1 MSLILK
7 QFEKNIVEGKFSRD
21 TAQEEAVESL
31 SLLQDR
37 VTLKHN
43 RKINHFLKGLFNK
56 AHSRSTNGI
65 YIWGDV
71 GRGKT
76 YLMDLFFETLS
87 LRKKMRIHFHR
98 LMYKIHTDL
107 KLIAGKADPI
117 AWVARKLAADVEV
130 LCIDE
135 FFVKDIGDAMILGA
149 FLDELCTC
157 GVSLLITS
165 NVEPRDLYLNGLQR
179 KNFLPAIETIYEYC
193 DVLRLESCTDYRF
206 RKLEKSKVYFIHDD
220 KTTKSSLE
228 EIFNGLLSPNEEF
241 FESTHLVIQ
250 NRKILAYRY
259 SHNTVWFSFRE
270 LCDGPRSQNDYIQIS
285 KEYHTVIIEN
295 IPELTEDRENM
306 TRRFISL
313 VDEFYDRNV
322 KLIVSAEKPIHE
334 LYSGRDLVFEFE
346 RTRSRL
352 VEMQSKDYLS
362 NPRTP

>member
-1 MSLILK
+1 MLK

-21 TAQEEAVESL
+21 TAQEEVVESL
-31 SLLQDR
+31 SRLQDR

-43 RKINHFLKGLFNK
+43 RKINHFLKGLLNK
-56 AHSRSTNGI
+56 ANSRSTNGI

-107 KLIAGKADPI
+107 KLLAGKADPI
-117 AWVARKLAADVEV
+117 AWMVRKLAADVEV

-135 FFVKDIGDAMILGA
+135 FFVKDIGDAMILSS
-149 FLDELCTC
+149 FLEELCKC

-179 KNFLPAIETIYEYC
+179 TNFLPAIETIYEYC
-193 DVLRLESCTDYRF
+193 DVIRLDSCTDYRF
-206 RKLEKSKVYFIHDD
+206 RELEKSTVYFIHDD

-228 EIFNGLLSPNEEF
+228 KIFNGLLSPNEEF

-259 SHNTVWFSFRE
+259 SHNTVWFSFRA

-322 KLIVSAEKPIHE
+322 KLVVSAEKPVHK

-346 RTRSRL
+346 RTQSRL
-352 VEMQSKDYLS
+352 VEMQSKHYLS
-362 NPRTP
+362 KPRTP

>member
-1 MSLILK
+1 
-7 QFEKNIVEGKFSRD
+7 
-21 TAQEEAVESL
+21 
-31 SLLQDR
+31 
-37 VTLKHN
+37 
-43 RKINHFLKGLFNK
+43 
-56 AHSRSTNGI
+56 
-65 YIWGDV
+65 
-71 GRGKT
+71 
-76 YLMDLFFETLS
+76 
-87 LRKKMRIHFHR
+87 
-98 LMYKIHTDL
+98 MYKIHTDL

-179 KNFLPAIETIYEYC
+179 TNFLPAIETIYEYC

-220 KTTKSSLE
+220 KTTKSRLE

>member
-21 TAQEEAVESL
+21 TAQEEAVASL
-31 SLLQDR
+31 SLLQER

-43 RKINHFLKGLFNK
+43 RKINHFFKGLLNK

-107 KLIAGKADPI
+107 KLLAGKADPI

-149 FLDELCTC
+149 FLDELCKC

-179 KNFLPAIETIYEYC
+179 TNFLPAIETIYEYC
-193 DVLRLESCTDYRF
+193 DVLRLDSCTDYRF
-206 RKLEKSKVYFIHDD
+206 RELEKSTVYFIHDD

-322 KLIVSAEKPIHE
+322 KLIVSAEKPIHK

>member
-1 MSLILK
+1 M
-7 QFEKNIVEGKFSRD
+7 
-21 TAQEEAVESL
+21 
-31 SLLQDR
+31 
-37 VTLKHN
+37 
-43 RKINHFLKGLFNK
+43 
-56 AHSRSTNGI
+56 
-65 YIWGDV
+65 
-71 GRGKT
+71 
-76 YLMDLFFETLS
+76 
-87 LRKKMRIHFHR
+87 
-98 LMYKIHTDL
+98 
-107 KLIAGKADPI
+107 
-117 AWVARKLAADVEV
+117 ARKLAADVEV

-149 FLDELCTC
+149 FLDELCKC

-179 KNFLPAIETIYEYC
+179 TNFLPAIETIYEYC
-193 DVLRLESCTDYRF
+193 DVLRLDSYTDYRF
-206 RKLEKSKVYFIHDD
+206 RELEKSTVYFIHDD

-322 KLIVSAEKPIHE
+322 KLIVSAEKPVHE
-334 LYSGRDLVFEFE
+334 LYYGRDLVFEFE

-362 NPRTP
+362 KPRTP